1 MTGVILAVMKTAIS
15 IPDEVFRQADR
26 LAKKLG
32 ISRSEFYSQAVSRF
46 LEERG
51 REGITKALDALFTE
65 EPSELDTNIAAAQT
79 SSVVD
84 EGW

>member
-1 MTGVILAVMKTAIS
+1 MKTAIS
-15 IPDEVFRQADR
+15 IPDEIFRQADR

-32 ISRSEFYSQAVSRF
+32 VSRSELYAHAVARF

-51 REGITKALDALFTE
+51 REGITQALDALFTE
-65 EPSELDTNIAAAQT
+65 EPSELDANIAAAQT